1 MLLSKLNKNRG
12 MIAASLLLV
21 FLIALSGCS
30 ASKYGKL
37 ESRKEVQQAFKS
49 YQVLP
54 NHTYYYRGAYSR
66 PSAIVGINQNYE
78 MNLSNWGK
86 IDTDSKDFAIL
97 VDRIGFQGMGN
108 QIQPW
113 GSVILDR
120 DGNQVG
126 VWYSAARA
134 AAVEINENHQIV
146 NLSPSGLVA
155 IGEQSD

>member
-1 MLLSKLNKNRG
+1 MLLSNLNKNRG
-12 MIAASLLLV
+12 VIAASLLLM

-54 NHTYYYRGAYSR
+54 NHTYYYRGAFSR
-66 PSAIVGINQNYE
+66 PSAIAGINQNYE
-78 MNLSNWGK
+78 MNLKNWVK
-86 IDTDSKDFAIL
+86 IDTDSKDFATL
-97 VDRIGFQGMGN
+97 VDRIGFQGGGS

-120 DGNQVG
+120 EGNQVG

-134 AAVEINENHQIV
+134 AAVKINENRQIV
-146 NLSPSGLVA
+146 NLSPTGLVG
-155 IGEQSD
+155 IGEQR

>member
-1 MLLSKLNKNRG
+1 

-21 FLIALSGCS
+21 FLMALSGCA

-37 ESRKEVQQAFKS
+37 ESKKEVQQAFKS

-54 NHTYYYRGAYSR
+54 NHKYYYRGAYSR

-78 MNLSNWGK
+78 MNLSNWVK

-134 AAVEINENHQIV
+134 AAVEINENHQV
-146 NLSPSGLVA
+146 VMLSPAGLVG
-155 IGEQSD
+155 IGEQSQ